1 MKKLLLALT
10 FTALA
15 SVPLVHADKAG
26 EQDPSG
32 KSHGKKPNI
41 VFILAD
47 DLGWTDLSTGETNLG
62 NGSDFYETPNIDAL
76 AKSGISF
83 TSAYMQPN
91 CAPTRAALISG
102 QYPARDG
109 NGVYNVVSLK
119 DGWKLVHW
127 MNQNETELYILA
139 DDVGERND
147 LSQAQPQRTREM
159 LATLNEWVKET
170 RQKK

>member
-1 MKKLLLALT
+1 
-10 FTALA
+10 
-15 SVPLVHADKAG
+15 
-26 EQDPSG
+26 
-32 KSHGKKPNI
+32 
-41 VFILAD
+41 
-47 DLGWTDLSTGETNLG
+47 
-62 NGSDFYETPNIDAL
+62 
-76 AKSGISF
+76 
-83 TSAYMQPN
+83 MQPN

-159 LATLNEWVKET
+159 LATLNDWVKET